1 MIIDNDL
8 LNYDLY
14 NLILKKNISIAIAG
28 SGGKTTLMNYLA
40 NFFSKKYKV
49 ICTTS
54 THILK
59 PEKYVDVSLSNE
71 SYHSNMKKCPYLT
84 IGKLDTYRKLSIP
97 NDDNIKWARN
107 NSDIF
112 IYEADGSRRLPLK
125 FPKKTEPVILENTDI
140 IFVVIGLSSLDKKIK
155 DACYNYNDIE
165 NFNDENKIVDEE
177 LIAIILKS
185 GFIYNDKLKCKKLV
199 ILLNQADND
208 KLIYRARKIYN
219 MINVNNK
226 KIIKLISSFKEEKT
240 CIEN

>member
-8 LNYDLY
+8 LSYNLY
-14 NLILKKNISIAIAG
+14 NFIFKKNISIAIVG
-28 SGGKTTLMNYLA
+28 SGGKTTLMNYFA

-49 ICTTS
+49 ICTTT

-59 PEKYVDVSLSNE
+59 PEKYVDISLSNE
-71 SYHSNMKKCPYLT
+71 SYHLNMKKYPYLT
-84 IGKLDTYRKLSIP
+84 IGKLDDLRKLSIP

-140 IFVVIGLSSLDKKIK
+140 IFVVVGLSSLDKKIK
-155 DACYNYNDIE
+155 DVCYNYNDIE
-165 NFNDENKIVDEE
+165 DFNDRRIVDEE
-177 LIAIILKS
+177 LIAFIIKN
-185 GFIYNDKLKCKKLV
+185 GFIYNDKLDCKKLV

-208 KLIYRARKIYN
+208 KLIYRAQKICN

-226 KIIKLISSFKEEKT
+226 KIIKLISSFKEEKI